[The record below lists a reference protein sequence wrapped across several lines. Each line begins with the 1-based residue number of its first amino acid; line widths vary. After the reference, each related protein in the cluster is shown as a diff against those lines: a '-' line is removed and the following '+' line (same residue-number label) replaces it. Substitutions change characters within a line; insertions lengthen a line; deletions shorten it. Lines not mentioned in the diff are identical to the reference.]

1 MQERTLGAVLA
12 TRVCTE
18 LVAVAVAVVV
28 VVVVEVQ
35 EVERKK
41 EKKLG
46 THLVGE
52 VDNAWR
58 PASASRLRNG
68 FCSSGVAE
76 RRKLRAAPAV

>member
-18 LVAVAVAVVV
+18 LVAVAVVV